1 MSCFHFRPC
10 RLQHSGLDKF
20 TTNKEKIMGHDIKKL
35 AQQLPTSHMA
45 LTPKTPDERSTLT
58 MLKAINGMM
67 LDMLAAIARKDY
79 SDRR

>member
-1 MSCFHFRPC
+1 
-10 RLQHSGLDKF
+10 
-20 TTNKEKIMGHDIKKL
+20 MGHDIKKL